1 MLHSTTDGQFIERN
15 PISWANVPTAIL
27 QAEIARRDDTPT
39 KPACGSGKSTKAY
52 DTPLH
57 FFALLLILGLSV
69 AARRFPRL
77 PIPHYFLFISRHFG
91 TGVLIATAFVHL
103 LPTAFVSLTDPCLP
117 DFWNKGYPAMAGVIA
132 MVSVLI
138 VVAIEMFFATRGAGH
153 SHSSEYGAVPSGED
167 RYKSTHNGRV
177 RPAAQRSQSMR
188 PFRQG
193 DIGIV
198 QNDTIPLTTTTT
210 HQSTERLVKGRPPS
224 LILEDDE
231 TLHPTTHT
239 NHHLYHDSPSPNPDP
254 DPDPEAAANA
264 DNDSNSDLDLNELDP
279 HTTNITSALP
289 PPPLTPSTPSS
300 GSNPQK
306 LLLQCLLLEAGIL
319 FHSIFIGLA
328 LSLAT
333 STSFIVLLVAIS
345 FHQTFEGLALGSR
358 IAALPF
364 PPSSP
369 KPWLMALAYGT
380 TTPIGQAIGLA
391 VHGLYDQ
398 QGQGGLLMVGITN
411 AVSSG
416 LLLFAGLVELLA
428 EDFLSDASYETLRGR
443 RRLEAW
449 AAVVGGGALMAVV
462 GAWA

>member
-1 MLHSTTDGQFIERN
+1 MLHSTTDGNLFERD
-15 PISWANVPTAIL
+15 PISWANVPTAVL

-39 KPACGSGKSTKAY
+39 KPICGSGKSSKAY

-69 AARRFPRL
+69 AACSFPIIARRFPRL

-132 MVSVLI
+132 MASVLV

-153 SHSSEYGAVPSGED
+153 SHSSEYGALPVAED
-167 RYKSTHNGRV
+167 RYKHTSNGNI
-177 RPAAQRSQSMR
+177 RPAPKRSQSMR

-198 QNDTIPLTTTTT
+198 QHDSIPLTTTR
-210 HQSTERLVKGRPPS
+210 QSSERLVKGRPPS
-224 LILEDDE
+224 LILEDNPQS
-231 TLHPTTHT
+231 TRTSHQF
-239 NHHLYHDSPSPNPDP
+239 YHDNDTH
-254 DPDPEAAANA
+254 DPEANN
-264 DNDSNSDLDLNELDP
+264 NDSDLDLDELDP
-279 HTTNITSALP
+279 HTSTINTNISSGIPPPTPTSA
-289 PPPLTPSTPSS
+289 
-300 GSNPQK
+300 NPQK

-328 LSLAT
+328 LSLAVG
-333 STSFIVLLVAIS
+333 TSFIVLLVAIS

-364 PPSSP
+364 ASGSP

>member
-1 MLHSTTDGQFIERN
+1 MLRPATIDDVFER
-15 PISWANVPTAIL
+15 SWTEIPTALL
-27 QAEIARRDDTPT
+27 QAEIVRRQDVSA
-39 KPACGSGKSTKAY
+39 KPACGSGKTSKAY

-69 AARRFPRL
+69 AACSFPIIARRFPRL

-117 DFWNKGYPAMAGVIA
+117 DFWNKGYPAMAGLIA
-132 MVSVLI
+132 MASVLV

-153 SHSSEYGAVPSGED
+153 SHSSEYGAVPSAED
-167 RYKSTHNGRV
+167 RLKHRSNGHV
-177 RPAAQRSQSMR
+177 RPAIPRSQSMR
-188 PFRQG
+188 PFRQM
-193 DIGIV
+193 DIGGF
-198 QNDTIPLTTTTT
+198 QEDSIPLTTTR
-210 HQSTERLVKGRPPS
+210 QSSERLPKSRPPS
-224 LILEDDE
+224 LILEN
-231 TLHPTTHT
+231 TSQPTRSSRQSYHEN
-239 NHHLYHDSPSPNPDP
+239 NH
-254 DPDPEAAANA
+254 DPE
-264 DNDSNSDLDLNELDP
+264 DNDSDLDLDELDP
-279 HTTNITSALP
+279 HTSTTAGIEAAIA
-289 PPPLTPSTPSS
+289 PSTP
-300 GSNPQK
+300 SNPQK

-328 LSLAT
+328 LSLAVG
-333 STSFIVLLVAIS
+333 TSFVVLLVAIS

-364 PPSSP
+364 PLGSP
-369 KPWLMALAYGT
+369 KPWLMALAYGA

-428 EDFLSDASYETLRGR
+428 EDFLSDHSYETLRGR

>member
-1 MLHSTTDGQFIERN
+1 MPQETTD
-15 PISWANVPTAIL
+15 
-27 QAEIARRDDTPT
+27 DT
-39 KPACGSGKSTKAY
+39 
-52 DTPLH
+52 
-57 FFALLLILGLSV
+57 LIK
-69 AARRFPRL
+69 R
-77 PIPHYFLFISRHFG
+77 
-91 TGVLIATAFVHL
+91 VLIATAFVHL

-117 DFWNKGYPAMAGVIA
+117 AFWNEGYPAMAGLIA
-132 MVSVLI
+132 MTSVLV

-153 SHSSEYGAVPSGED
+153 SHSSEYGAL
-167 RYKSTHNGRV
+167 
-177 RPAAQRSQSMR
+177 PAADNEYKHMSNGNARPNPYRSQSMR

-193 DIGIV
+193 DIGGF
-198 QNDTIPLTTTTT
+198 Q
-210 HQSTERLVKGRPPS
+210 QSLSSPRQSSEGLARGKAPS
-224 LILEDDE
+224 LLLNDLPSSTGRGQRNSQGHDHYPEGDD
-231 TLHPTTHT
+231 
-239 NHHLYHDSPSPNPDP
+239 
-254 DPDPEAAANA
+254 
-264 DNDSNSDLDLNELDP
+264 SDLDLDELDP
-279 HTTNITSALP
+279 HNRDTLGVEAASAP
-289 PPPLTPSTPSS
+289 PTP
-300 GSNPQK
+300 GNPQK

-328 LSLAT
+328 LSLAVG
-333 STSFIVLLVAIS
+333 TSFIVLLVAIS

-364 PPSSP
+364 PLGSL

-380 TTPIGQAIGLA
+380 TTPIGQAVGLF

-443 RRLEAW
+443 RRIEAW
-449 AAVVGGGALMAVV
+449 AAVVGGGALMALV

>member
-1 MLHSTTDGQFIERN
+1 MLSAATDGRFFKRLQDPTTWTDI
-15 PISWANVPTAIL
+15 PTAVL
-27 QAEIARRDDTPT
+27 QAEITRRQDAPT
-39 KPACGSGKSTKAY
+39 KPACGSGHTTKAY

-57 FFALLLILGLSV
+57 FFALVLILGLSV
-69 AARRFPRL
+69 AACSFPIIARRFPRL

-117 DFWNKGYPAMAGVIA
+117 AFWNEGYPAMAGLVA
-132 MVSVLI
+132 MISVLV

-153 SHSSEYGAVPSGED
+153 SHSSEYGTVPSTDHGH
-167 RYKSTHNGRV
+167 KHMTNGHV

-188 PFRQG
+188 PFRQAE
-193 DIGIV
+193 IGGLASNSIS
-198 QNDTIPLTTTTT
+198 LTTPR
-210 HQSTERLVKGRPPS
+210 QSTDGFVKPKPPALVF
-224 LILEDDE
+224 ED
-231 TLHPTTHT
+231 TPQPTQSSTF
-239 NHHLYHDSPSPNPDP
+239 HDH
-254 DPDPEAAANA
+254 DPDPEANE
-264 DNDSNSDLDLNELDP
+264 NDSDLDLSELDP
-279 HTTNITSALP
+279 HTTTNISSAP
-289 PPPLTPSTPSS
+289 PTPA
-300 GSNPQK
+300 NPQK

-333 STSFIVLLVAIS
+333 GTSFLVLLVAIS

-364 PPSSP
+364 PLGSP

-443 RRLEAW
+443 RRVEAW